1 MPKFKVQSTIMKRL
15 SLLLFLFVSGVSLTA
30 QPSVLV
36 QKAAAFVASLS
47 PEQKLKALYPF
58 DSDERYSFHFFPIE
72 DRKGI
77 TLQELT
83 PAQKAAAFDLL
94 KECVSKQT
102 NDKVQ
107 AIIQLE
113 LVLKE
118 IEHQKPDS
126 HFRDTGRY
134 YIALFGNPAN
144 NTTWG
149 WRFEGHHVSFHF
161 SADKNQLVSGTPG
174 FLGSNPGTVQDGP
187 QKGKQVLKEETA
199 LGYALLHSLSAMQLT
214 AALIDTLAPA
224 DIKTFI
230 SKKAIL
236 EKQEGIHYAALTDEQ
251 KTLFLQLV
259 KLYVYRYT
267 KLFAEKMLKEIQQAG
282 LDNLSFA
289 WAGYTGAPAIGHPQ
303 YYRIQGPTLIVE
315 YDNTQN
321 NANHVHTVVRDLNN
335 DFGGDLLLEHY
346 KASH

>member
-1 MPKFKVQSTIMKRL
+1 MTKFKVQSSIMKRL
-15 SLLLFLFVSGVSLTA
+15 SLFLFFFTCS
-30 QPSVLV
+30 
-36 QKAAAFVASLS
+36 ASLIAQQS
-47 PEQKLKALYPF
+47 TLVKKAVAFTTSLNAEQKLKALYPF

-77 TLQELT
+77 TLQELN
-83 PAQKAAAFDLL
+83 PAQKTAAFDLL
-94 KECVSKQT
+94 KECVSSQT
-102 NDKVQ
+102 LHKVKS
-107 AIIQLE
+107 IIQLE

-118 IEHQKPDS
+118 IEHQQPDS

-134 YIALFGNPAN
+134 YIAIFGNPSN
-144 NTTWG
+144 NTIWG
-149 WRFEGHHVSFHF
+149 WRFEGHHTSFHF
-161 SADKNQLVSGTPG
+161 SAQNNQLVSGTPG
-174 FLGSNPGTVQDGP
+174 FLGSNPGTVLAGP
-187 QKGKQVLKEETA
+187 QKGKQVLKEETD
-199 LGYALLHSLSAMQLT
+199 LGYALLHSLSESQLAT
-214 AALIDTLAPA
+214 AVIDTLAPA

-230 SKKAIL
+230 SRKAIL
-236 EKQEGIHYAALTDEQ
+236 EKQEGIYYAALSDEQ
-251 KTLFLQLV
+251 KALFLRLV

-282 LDNLSFA
+282 LDNLSFS

-303 YYRIQGPTLIVE
+303 YYRIHGPTLIVE